1 MNFSHKLNISKF
13 AKRKIYTIELRYI
26 NCHPHP
32 RLSSSI
38 QVSIKAQVSLSAMDR
53 LNATAVAY
61 YCCCCCLRSVTALF
75 PRGRLPKED
84 LRRSPL
90 PPRPLVTP
98 GPCCSSCSLS
108 PHTYCHASCIR
119 SVPSPVLLSYTDI
132 LPSIWSAPSLSS
144 CPTHIF
150 KTPHI

>member
-1 MNFSHKLNISKF
+1 MCVCVCVC
-13 AKRKIYTIELRYI
+13 ACRE
-26 NCHPHP
+26 
-32 RLSSSI
+32 
-38 QVSIKAQVSLSAMDR
+38 QVLAGM
-53 LNATAVAY
+53 
-61 YCCCCCLRSVTALF
+61 CCCCCLRSVTALF

-144 CPTHIF
+144 CPT
-150 KTPHI
+150 KPHTYEPLKNPTYKLRYLLISTSLSKV

>member
-1 MNFSHKLNISKF
+1 MTLTLGNYTYWYWLKPRRILIMEKWLIKISRVF
-13 AKRKIYTIELRYI
+13 RVP
-26 NCHPHP
+26 CC
-32 RLSSSI
+32 
-38 QVSIKAQVSLSAMDR
+38 
-53 LNATAVAY
+53 
-61 YCCCCCLRSVTALF
+61 CCCCCLRSVTALF

-119 SVPSPVLLSYTDI
+119 SVP
-132 LPSIWSAPSLSS
+132 LPSS
-144 CPTHIF
+144 CPIQISYQVSGLPPPCLPVLHIYL
-150 KTPHI
+150 KPHTYEPLKNPTYKLCYLLISTALSKV